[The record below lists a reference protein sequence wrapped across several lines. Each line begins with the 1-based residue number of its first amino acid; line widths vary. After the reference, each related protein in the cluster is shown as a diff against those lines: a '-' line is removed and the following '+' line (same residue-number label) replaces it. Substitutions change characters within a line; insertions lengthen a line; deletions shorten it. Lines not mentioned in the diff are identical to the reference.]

1 MINKDFF
8 AALDELE
15 KDRRIDKALFIE
27 SLEAGLV
34 SAYKRETGEARPIL
48 VKLNE
53 NKNEIKVYAYKT
65 VVEEVVE
72 SDKEITLAEAV
83 EIKKSY
89 KLGDMV
95 MEDVTPKDLSRIAIQ
110 TAKQVVMQ
118 RLNDFK
124 KDQIMAE
131 MSEKEGEIALARVHK
146 VDGDTVY
153 LEIIATQ
160 MEAVMAG
167 QNKVYGETYNVG
179 DEIKVYVKNARS
191 NVRGP
196 QVIVSRSVAGFVKR
210 LFESEVPE
218 IKTGTVVIKGIVRD
232 AGSRTKM
239 AVYTDNSNIDPV
251 GACIGQRGARIN
263 TVVNELNGEKVDIVL
278 WNEDPV
284 EYIAASLSPAKVVQV
299 LIDEQH
305 RSARVI
311 VPEDKLSLAIGKGGQ
326 NVRLAAKL
334 TGWKID
340 VKPEGVE
347 FNNSDDEQIVA
358 ESEDIIKE

>member
-53 NKNEIKVYAYKT
+53 TRNEIKVYAYKT
-65 VVEEVVE
+65 VVEQVE
-72 SDKEITLAEAV
+72 DSDKEISLADAA

-89 KLGDMV
+89 KLGDLV

-124 KDQIMAE
+124 KDQVMAE
-131 MSEKEGEIALARVHK
+131 MSEKEGEIAWARVHK
-146 VDGDTVY
+146 IEADTVY

-160 MEAVMAG
+160 MEAIMGG
-167 QNKVYGETYNVG
+167 QNKVYGENYNIG

-191 NVRGP
+191 NARGP
-196 QVIVSRSVAGFVKR
+196 QVVVSRSVAGFVKR
-210 LFESEVPE
+210 LFENEVPE
-218 IKTGTVVIKGIVRD
+218 IKSGAVVIKGIVRD
-232 AGSRTKM
+232 AGYRTKM
-239 AVYTDNSNIDPV
+239 AVYSDSANIDAV
-251 GACIGQRGARIN
+251 GACIGQRGCRIN
-263 TVVNELNGEKVDIVL
+263 SIVNELHGEKVDIVP

-284 EYIAASLSPAKVVQV
+284 EYIAAALSPAKVLQVQ
-299 LIDEQH
+299 IDEEH

-311 VPEDKLSLAIGKGGQ
+311 VPADKLSLAIGKGGQ

-340 VKPEGVE
+340 VKPY
-347 FNNSDDEQIVA
+347 SDDDFDEEEENLIN
-358 ESEDIIKE
+358 E